1 VFKYSSERKREVTQ
15 KKAGAAVC
23 DCSVIH
29 KAAVRK
35 VRKVM
40 PPSERWFELADLFRV
55 FGDSTR
61 IGILLALGRS
71 ELCVCDLGALLGMT
85 QSAVSHQLKVLRQ
98 TRLVRYRRDG
108 KIVYYSLDDDH
119 VRAILDLGVR
129 HTDE

>member
-1 VFKYSSERKREVTQ
+1 VTH
-15 KKAGAAVC
+15 KGVGAAVC

-29 KAAVRK
+29 KAAVRS
-35 VRKVM
+35 VRKAM
-40 PPSERWFELADLFRV
+40 PPSERLFELADFFRV

-98 TRLVRYRRDG
+98 TRLVHYRREG
-108 KIVYYSLDDDH
+108 KIVYYSLDDQH
-119 VRAILDLGVR
+119 VRAILDLGSR
-129 HTDE
+129 HIEE

>member
-1 VFKYSSERKREVTQ
+1 MTPKGV
-15 KKAGAAVC
+15 GAAVC

-29 KAAVRK
+29 KAAVRT
-35 VRKVM
+35 VRRVM
-40 PPSERWFELADLFRV
+40 PPSEERFELADFFRV

-98 TRLVRYRRDG
+98 TRLVRYRREG
-108 KIVYYSLDDDH
+108 KIVYYSLDDEH
-119 VRAILDLGVR
+119 VRAILALGAR
-129 HTDE
+129 HVEE